1 MFVQGIKR
9 TWTPIK
15 PFTAQFAIGRN
26 RAAQVVRKQFP
37 LRPAAAKTIHRSQ
50 GDTETRI
57 VVNFN
62 TKRAIP
68 HIHYVGPSRVTHI
81 EGLYITDLC
90 ESKIAVNPDVKTEM
104 QHLRTEGYLNPS
116 IIPIYQTVQTA
127 FKLCF
132 LNVRSLHRHIED
144 IRKDLNYSS
153 IDLNIF
159 SETRL
164 CHLDSNSNYII
175 SGCTLFRNDN
185 QSTGLNARPY
195 GGTAV
200 YSRISS
206 IPGYPVSKNANGV
219 EITIVKLAAIPHI
232 TIIGVYRSPRVA
244 IRQMCTA
251 MMQLLVLHS
260 SEFNILLEILM

>member
-1 MFVQGIKR
+1 M
-9 TWTPIK
+9 
-15 PFTAQFAIGRN
+15 
-26 RAAQVVRKQFP
+26 
-37 LRPAAAKTIHRSQ
+37 
-50 GDTETRI
+50 
-57 VVNFN
+57 
-62 TKRAIP
+62 
-68 HIHYVGPSRVTHI
+68 
-81 EGLYITDLC
+81 
-90 ESKIAVNPDVKTEM
+90 
-104 QHLRTEGYLNPS
+104 
-116 IIPIYQTVQTA
+116 
-127 FKLCF
+127 
-132 LNVRSLHRHIED
+132 
-144 IRKDLNYSS
+144 NYSS